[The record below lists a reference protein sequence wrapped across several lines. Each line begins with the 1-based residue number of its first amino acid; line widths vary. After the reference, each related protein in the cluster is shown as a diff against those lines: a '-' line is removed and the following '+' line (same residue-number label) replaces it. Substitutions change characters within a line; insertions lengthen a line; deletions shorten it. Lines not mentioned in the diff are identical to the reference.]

1 MLFTSLM
8 DIFRPFIMKEYKQ
21 WHKRLLMD
29 WMAKGVDDKK
39 VGEQTLRAL
48 LLSVANQLVGM
59 SQNDAIPIL
68 KVINFFC
75 ILLYKSYLQQKSYEL

>member
-1 MLFTSLM
+1 M
-8 DIFRPFIMKEYKQ
+8 DIFKPFIIKDYKP

-48 LLSVANQLVGM
+48 LLTVANQLVGM

-68 KVINFFC
+68 NVINFLC
-75 ILLYKSYLQQKSYEL
+75 LVYESCSKQKSHKL